1 MTLLELLRRLEA
13 RLGYHQLPLNPA
25 PKNLKDVFESIPLH
39 QEFMQRLVQAIASGN
54 RCTRLGDP
62 VDRARTLEA
71 VGPLRLE
78 VLRSDRTDVDLYRL
92 TEETCAALDRAFGPV
107 EPRPPKKPAPAVVAP
122 VIQLARFRRRRLNP
136 SLR

>member
-39 QEFMQRLVQAIASGN
+39 QDFMKRLVQAISSGN
-54 RCTRLGDP
+54 RCTRLDDP
-62 VDRARTLEA
+62 VDRAKTFEA

-78 VLRSDRTDVDLYRL
+78 VLRSDRTDVDLYNL
-92 TEETCAALDRAFGPV
+92 TEETCSALDAAFGPL
-107 EPRPPKKPAPAVVAP
+107 ERPAVKPREQTVAAQ
-122 VIQLARFRRRRLNP
+122 VIQLARFRRRR
-136 SLR
+136 SLAS